1 MKNLIQIIAALFIL
15 TAAAPQ
21 AQADIVPGQPAP
33 NFTLTDTRGQTHSL
47 SGYLGKTVVLEWT
60 NHECPYVRKHYD
72 GGNMQAQQKEETA
85 NGIVWL
91 TIVSS
96 APGEQGHTT
105 PEEANKVIENEKSA
119 ETARLLDSSGETG
132 RLYGAKTTPHM
143 FIINPEGIVVY
154 AGAIDDRPSS
164 GRDTLEGAHNYV
176 HAALAEMADGKPVS
190 TAQTR
195 PYGCSVKY
203 AH

>member
-1 MKNLIQIIAALFIL
+1 MKTLIKIIAALFIL
-15 TAAAPQ
+15 SAAAPQ
-21 AQADIVPGQPAP
+21 ARADITIGQPAP
-33 NFTLTDTRGQTHSL
+33 DFTLTDTHGQTHSL

-72 GGNMQAQQKEETA
+72 GGNMQALQKEETEK
-85 NGIVWL
+85 GIVWL

-105 PEEANKVIENEKSA
+105 PEDANKVIESQKSA
-119 ETARLLDSSGETG
+119 ETARLLDASGDTG

-143 FIINPEGIVVY
+143 FIINPEGMAVY

-164 GRDTLEGAHNYV
+164 RMDTLEGAHNHV
-176 HAALAEMADGKPVS
+176 RTALAEMAEGKPVS
-190 TAQTR
+190 TPQTK